1 MATWHAAVLIAG
13 GAAIVATLGGV
24 LVFGR
29 NPFFSVLSFGT
40 LIANYLGCFIIGI
53 LLAIF
58 WQFPTIPAEWRL
70 FLVTGFLGSLTT
82 FSSFSAEVVENFLQ
96 DKWLFGFGIVALH
109 LLGCLL
115 FTALGVV
122 LWRFCSDV
130 LA

>member
-1 MATWHAAVLIAG
+1 MATWQSVGLIAG
-13 GAAIVATLGGV
+13 GAAIGATLRWGLG
-24 LVFGR
+24 LWL

-122 LWRFCSDV
+122 LWRFCSDI

>member
-1 MATWHAAVLIAG
+1 MATWQSIGLIAS
-13 GAAIVATLGGV
+13 GAAIGATLRWGLG
-24 LVFGR
+24 LWL

-109 LLGCLL
+109 LGCLL

-122 LWRFCSDV
+122 LWRFCSS
-130 LA
+130 A

>member
-1 MATWHAAVLIAG
+1 MATWQSVGLIAG
-13 GAAIVATLGGV
+13 GAAIGATLRWGLG
-24 LVFGR
+24 LWL

>member
-1 MATWHAAVLIAG
+1 MAIWQSVGLIAG
-13 GAAIVATLGGV
+13 GAAIGATLRWGLG
-24 LVFGR
+24 LWL

>member
-1 MATWHAAVLIAG
+1 MATWQSVGLIAG
-13 GAAIVATLGGV
+13 GAAIGATLRWGLG
-24 LVFGR
+24 LWL

-122 LWRFCSDV
+122 LWRFCSSV
-130 LA
+130 

>member
-1 MATWHAAVLIAG
+1 MATWQSIGLIVS
-13 GAAIVATLGGV
+13 GAAIGATLRWGLG
-24 LVFGR
+24 LWL

-122 LWRFCSDV
+122 LWRFCSS
-130 LA
+130 A